1 MQLYLNI
8 FYIFALNNLN
18 MTETIIKTDNR
29 ETIHN
34 ACLSI
39 IDMMN
44 LDNKVLAEKLG
55 FAYNT
60 AFKKR
65 NNTQNLYFTAKDL
78 NLLINYYDEKE
89 TENIIRRREIIDL
102 MYELKIK

>member
-1 MQLYLNI
+1 
-8 FYIFALNNLN
+8 

-29 ETIHN
+29 KTIHN

-44 LDNKVLAEKLG
+44 IDNKVLAEKLG

-65 NNTQNLYFTAKDL
+65 NNTQNLYFTSKDL
-78 NLLINYYDEKE
+78 DLLMTYYDEREKE
-89 TENIIRRREIIDL
+89 NMIKRREILDL
-102 MYELKIK
+102 MYFLKIR

>member
-1 MQLYLNI
+1 
-8 FYIFALNNLN
+8 

-44 LDNKVLAEKLG
+44 LDNRVLAEKLG
-55 FAYNT
+55 IAYNT

-65 NNTQNLYFTAKDL
+65 NKTQNLHFTYIDL
-78 NLLINYYDEKE
+78 NLLINYYDAKEK
-89 TENIIRRREIIDL
+89 ENIIKRCEIIN
-102 MYELKIK
+102 MMHELKIKLNK